1 MSERANT
8 IVVVGGG
15 LAGLSAA
22 ALAARAGAPVTLVEK
37 SSAIGGRAAS
47 QEKAGFVQNLG
58 PHALYRGGAGMRV
71 LRGLGIEPRGGI
83 PGASGGHAVADGR
96 LHALPGGPVS
106 LLTTSLL
113 GLGAKLE
120 VGRLLAR
127 LPRVDAAAIDAV
139 TIHDWLARTIQHEPV
154 RRLVEALFR
163 LSTYVNDPRGT
174 SAGLAVKQLQ
184 LALAHNVLYLD
195 GGWQTLVTALRER
208 VEQAGVHVRAG
219 ARAVRVEHDGAVRA
233 VVLADGTRLEAAAT
247 ILAVDPPAV
256 RELLDEV
263 RDPALAAAL
272 QSARPVEAACLDVCL
287 SRLPQP
293 RSTFALGIDRP
304 HYLSVHSAAANLAPE
319 GQAMIHV
326 AKYLPPEG
334 RADGADVER
343 ELEAL
348 LDLVQP
354 GWRGVVVQR
363 RFLPHLVVTNAGAP
377 ASGGGLR
384 ARPAVAV
391 RDVAGAYL
399 AGDWVGSEG
408 WLADASLASG
418 AQAASEAA
426 AHASRRA
433 AAA

>member
-22 ALAARAGAPVTLVEK
+22 ALAARAGARVTLVEK
-37 SSAIGGRAAS
+37 AGGIGGRAAT
-47 QEKAGFVQNLG
+47 QTKAGFVQNLG
-58 PHALYRGGAGMRV
+58 PHALYRGAAGMRV

-83 PGASGGHAVADGR
+83 PSASGGHAVAGGR

-127 LPRVDAAAIDAV
+127 LPRVDAAAVDGV

-163 LSTYVNDPRGT
+163 LSTYVNDPRRM
-174 SAGLAVKQLQ
+174 SAGLAVRQLQ

-195 GGWQTLVTALRER
+195 GGWQTLATGLRER
-208 VEQAGVHVRAG
+208 GEQAGVRFVTS

-256 RELLDEV
+256 LELLGEV
-263 RDPALAAAL
+263 RDPLLAAAGR
-272 QSARPVEAACLDVCL
+272 SSTPVEAACLDVCL
-287 SRLPQP
+287 SRLPRP
-293 RSTFALGIDRP
+293 RSTFALGVDRP
-304 HYLSVHSAAANLAPE
+304 LYFSVHSAVAKLAPE
-319 GQAMIHV
+319 HQAMVHV
-326 AKYLPPEG
+326 AKYLAPDAP
-334 RADGADVER
+334 ADGSGEER
-343 ELEAL
+343 ELEGL

-354 GWRGVVVQR
+354 GWRDVVVQR

-377 ASGGGLR
+377 ASSGGLR
-384 ARPAVAV
+384 GRPAVGV
-391 RDVAGAYL
+391 RGIAGAYL
-399 AGDWVGSEG
+399 AGDWVGPEG

-418 AQAASEAA
+418 SQAATEAA
-426 AHASRRA
+426 AHASSRA